1 MRPYFPQAAAAMI
14 AALSVQVAL
23 DRTIQAQTPDQK
35 PSADKPSQ
43 GPSADKPQQ
52 QPPADKPAQPPLD
65 DLKPAFD
72 ALRAKDYAK
81 AERILKPLAERKDP
95 RAQFLLG
102 AEVYGFAQS
111 PLFSLAK
118 AIPMLRESAE
128 RGFPR
133 AMAVYGGALAEGAG
147 VPKDKVEGYKF
158 IALASRMNVPGVEAV
173 LAQLASEMTDEELER
188 AKKAADAFVPRK

>member
-1 MRPYFPQAAAAMI
+1 MRAYFRHAAAAMI
-14 AALSVQVAL
+14 AALSVQMTH
-23 DRTIQAQTPDQK
+23 DRVSLAQTPDQK
-35 PSADKPSQ
+35 PAADT
-43 GPSADKPQQ
+43 PQQ
-52 QPPADKPAQPPLD
+52 QQPSLDKPAQPPLE

-81 AERILKPLAERKDP
+81 AERILKPMAERNDP

-102 AEVYGFAQS
+102 AEVYGFVQS
-111 PLFSLAK
+111 PLHNLAK
-118 AIPMLRESAE
+118 AIPLLRESAD

-147 VPKDKVEGYKF
+147 VPRDKVEGYKF
-158 IALASRMNVPGVEAV
+158 MALASRMNVPGVEAA